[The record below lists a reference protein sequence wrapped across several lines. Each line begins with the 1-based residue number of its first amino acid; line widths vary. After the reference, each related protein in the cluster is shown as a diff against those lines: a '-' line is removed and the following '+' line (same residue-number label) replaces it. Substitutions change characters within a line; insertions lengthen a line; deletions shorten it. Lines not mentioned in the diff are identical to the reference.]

1 MWEALKRILRNVL
14 ASANLLVVLLFVLS
28 AYSDHVSPHTSI
40 LFSFLGLAFPVLAL
54 ITLLFVFYWL
64 FLGHWKYLLIGICSF
79 LICWGPV
86 NRYYPF
92 HTETEIPEGKNTL
105 KVLTYNIMAFGYKGN
120 SKEEPNKILE
130 YIANSDADIV
140 CLQEYAVNKLTN
152 LNSSRIYKALKMY
165 PYHSVFY
172 LKNTKYQNMGIALF
186 SKYPIS
192 KSRRIKYESDAN
204 GSSMHEVTVNGKRLL
219 VINNH
224 LESFKLTMEDRSRYS
239 DLISSF
245 DADKLQDMRGSI
257 SNKLSTAFRIR
268 ARQAEAIAEV
278 IREEDK
284 EAYVLVGGDFN
295 DTPIS
300 YAHRTIQGPL
310 LDAFAESGSGVGI
323 TYNQNFFWF
332 RIDNILH
339 SQNIRSSNCQVEKI
353 PYSDHYPLSCYITL
367 E

>member
-28 AYSDHVSPHTSI
+28 AYSDHVSPDTSI

-152 LNSSRIYKALKMY
+152 LSSSRIYKTLKMY

-224 LESFKLTMEDRSRYS
+224 LESNKLDSYDKKVYNDILKSPTEGNVKSESKYLLRKLADAGALRGPQADSVAQAIRRNRSRY
-239 DLISSF
+239 
-245 DADKLQDMRGSI
+245 M
-257 SNKLSTAFRIR
+257 
-268 ARQAEAIAEV
+268 
-278 IREEDK
+278 
-284 EAYVLVGGDFN
+284 LVCGDFN
-295 DTPIS
+295 DSPLS
-300 YAHRTIQGPL
+300 YAHRVIGEGLCDVFVEAGAGPG
-310 LDAFAESGSGVGI
+310 F
-323 TYNQNFFWF
+323 TYNQNHFYF
-332 RIDNILH
+332 RIDHIFATPAFRVLECKVDR
-339 SQNIRSSNCQVEKI
+339 SIRA
-353 PYSDHYPLSCYITL
+353 SDHYPVWCIL
-367 E
+367 ER

>member
-1 MWEALKRILRNVL
+1 MWESLKLMIRRLF
-14 ASANLLVVLLFVLS
+14 ASANLLVIILFVLS
-28 AYSDHVSPHTSI
+28 AYSDHVSPETSI
-40 LFSFLGLAFPVLAL
+40 LFSFLGLAFPVLAIL
-54 ITLLFVFYWL
+54 TLLFVFYWL
-64 FLGHWKYLLIGICSF
+64 FLGHWKYLLIGIGSF

-86 NRYYPF
+86 NHYFPF
-92 HTETEIPEGKNTL
+92 HKESEVPQDSSTL

-120 SKEEPNKILE
+120 SPEKPNEILD
-130 YIANSDADIV
+130 YIAKSGADIV
-140 CLQEYAVNKLTN
+140 CLQEYAVNKLTD
-152 LNSSRIYKALKMY
+152 LSSSKIYKYLKMY

-192 KSRRIKYESDAN
+192 KSRRIKYESSSN
-204 GSSMHEVTVNGKRLL
+204 GSAIHEVTVNGKRLV

-239 DLISSF
+239 ELISSF
-245 DADKLQDMRGSI
+245 DAEKLQDMRGAI

-268 ARQAEAIAEV
+268 AKQAEAIAEI
-278 IREEDK
+278 IREE
-284 EAYVLVGGDFN
+284 EGAYLLVCGDFN

-310 LDAFAESGSGVGI
+310 LDAFAESGSGAGI

-339 SQNIRSSNCQVEKI
+339 SSNILSTNCKVEKI